1 MKFLFKEFLAIRR
14 VISLNK
20 TFFYFVEITTGETRH
35 AQKIHRQAIY
45 VPTPDSSYI

>member
-1 MKFLFKEFLAIRR
+1 MKFLFKEFIAIRQ

-20 TFFYFVEITTGETRH
+20 TFFYFVEITTLETRH

-45 VPTPDSSYI
+45 VAMPASSYI